1 MPQHQPSRPNAP
13 LSPRSGPPGS
23 YPPLPTG
30 RPPGSRARADSRAAT
45 AVAPVADPPKE
56 PDLTVNKVLAGA
68 GAAATSAVLGSF
80 WGAAGTVL
88 GAALGSVISMTAT
101 TIYHRSLDRTRDTV
115 KARIRLAGGRTVDVT
130 DEVEVPAPPVAAE
143 GETGQARVYVTP
155 AESAEDPTTVLPAVS
170 TAVPPRRPGRRWLVL
185 TALAVGAFLIGLLA
199 VTGVE
204 LLKGSTL
211 TRGETGTSVGRVVDP
226 RPVSPDTAEST
237 ETEEP
242 TETETATPESTDETE
257 EAPATDGSDGD
268 TEPGADTD
276 PDAGSATPA
285 RATPMRGRRLRRR
298 PRRGP
303 ATADPGE
310 GPEAAPTLW
319 RTRVLN
325 RSRTGH
331 GGELFMIEAAQDGSP
346 PADTELLDTS
356 EPAGVDVSLKHSGPV
371 VWVRYEVVD
380 GQTQSAQNAERDS
393 NDEPADISG
402 AEVES
407 REGTEQAK
415 RMLGRDLSG

>member
-30 RPPGSRARADSRAAT
+30 RPPGSRAGADSRAAT

-88 GAALGSVISMTAT
+88 GAALGSVISMIAT

-115 KARIRLAGGRTVDVT
+115 KARIRLAGGRTVDVAGK
-130 DEVEVPAPPVAAE
+130 VEVPAPPVAAE
-143 GETGQARVYVTP
+143 GEPGQARVYVTP
-155 AESAEDPTTVLPAVS
+155 AESAEEPTTVVSAVS
-170 TAVPPRRPGRRWLVL
+170 TAAPRRPGRRWLVL

-226 RPVSPDTAEST
+226 RPVSPDPAEST

-242 TETETATPESTDETE
+242 SETETATPDSTDETE
-257 EAPATDGSDGD
+257 EAPAPEEPDGD

-276 PDAGSATPA
+276 TNARERNTGDGEGDADARRPATP
-285 RATPMRGRRLRRR
+285 TSR
-298 PRRGP
+298 PG
-303 ATADPGE
+303 
-310 GPEAAPTLW
+310 
-319 RTRVLN
+319 
-325 RSRTGH
+325 SS
-331 GGELFMIEAAQDGSP
+331 DG
-346 PADTELLDTS
+346 
-356 EPAGVDVSLKHSGPV
+356 
-371 VWVRYEVVD
+371 
-380 GQTQSAQNAERDS
+380 
-393 NDEPADISG
+393 
-402 AEVES
+402 
-407 REGTEQAK
+407 
-415 RMLGRDLSG
+415 